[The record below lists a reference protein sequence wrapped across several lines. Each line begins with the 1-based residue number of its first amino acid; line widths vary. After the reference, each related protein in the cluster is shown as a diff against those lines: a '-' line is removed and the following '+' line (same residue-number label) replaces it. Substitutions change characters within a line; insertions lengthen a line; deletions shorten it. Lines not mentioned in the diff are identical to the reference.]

1 MSSTTAL
8 GALASRAGY
17 LSSFGRKFGSGTGAV
32 RGQQD
37 EIGPGGGGIDGDLSK
52 REAEIPHDV
61 QTKLMTDCEKVS
73 IMAIIFMAS
82 GGLWRGIRCCAIV
95 NATCG
100 CQRFTFWHR
109 PTPRSNLGLCDQ
121 SSQLPDQYSR
131 YRVSLGCFCSYRSS
145 RLVKVGGMT
154 CLGEESSL
162 DCQNRGDGGIA
173 SHHAEQEDT
182 VLVGP
187 EAWFTWRTD

>member
-37 EIGPGGGGIDGDLSK
+37 EIGRGGGGIDGDLSK

-73 IMAIIFMAS
+73 IMAIIFTAS

-100 CQRFTFWHR
+100 CQRFTFPAPANAQVESRSLR
-109 PTPRSNLGLCDQ
+109 PIQPATRPIFQISCFARMFLFVSFVTAGQ
-121 SSQLPDQYSR
+121 SRGYDLPW
-131 YRVSLGCFCSYRSS
+131 
-145 RLVKVGGMT
+145 
-154 CLGEESSL
+154 
-162 DCQNRGDGGIA
+162 RGI
-173 SHHAEQEDT
+173 
-182 VLVGP
+182 
-187 EAWFTWRTD
+187 